1 MQIIKKIAFTF
12 LVALFTLSISYAQR
26 PDGGG
31 RGGDPKER
39 ANQQTDR
46 MIESLDLSAAQ
57 GTKIRTLNL
66 EFVDKMMAA
75 REKARATGDRESMRA
90 TMQTMRKKQN
100 EQLKKY
106 LTAEQVTKWEKI
118 LAERPERVSR
128 ERGQRKGKSKKKDK
142 EGAKN

>member
-1 MQIIKKIAFTF
+1 MQIIKKILVTF
-12 LVALFTLSISYAQR
+12 LSVLFTLSIGFSQR
-26 PDGGG
+26 PNGGG

-57 GTKIRTLNL
+57 GTKIRALNL
-66 EFVDKMMAA
+66 EFVDKMMLA
-75 REKARATGDRESMRA
+75 RDKARTAGDRESMRA
-90 TMQTMRKKQN
+90 TMQTMRKEQN

-118 LAERPERVSR
+118 LAERPERISR
-128 ERGQRKGKSKKKDK
+128 ERGQRKGKGKKKDK